1 MSCTRLTAVPSYHP
15 ARASVRMF
23 PTQPW
28 LKGAGIS
35 WITTSRAVP
44 SGAEASVITSKSCG
58 AMVVHSAAGACAT
71 SSPGEGGAA
80 SSCACAGA
88 ASASSAANGKSDLV
102 ICRGVP
108 PAPAKRKPPLAHCTD
123 GRGPRGGVRR
133 GCLIRAAPTR
143 KWIIARNR
151 ALAPYCPRIGL
162 RFASGAA
169 RRAALLR
176 RYRAVRLSADRV
188 LPIVLEQRSGR
199 VAKENAEQW
208 PSGRRRTPGKCVYG
222 NPVSRVRIPPAP
234 PPPFPL
240 FSTGDPRKPRICAA
254 YQVIRVPHCPC
265 SSIGVRLDLWE

>member
-1 MSCTRLTAVPSYHP
+1 MPP
-15 ARASVRMF
+15 ARAK
-23 PTQPW
+23 Q
-28 LKGAGIS
+28 
-35 WITTSRAVP
+35 
-44 SGAEASVITSKSCG
+44 
-58 AMVVHSAAGACAT
+58 
-71 SSPGEGGAA
+71 
-80 SSCACAGA
+80 
-88 ASASSAANGKSDLV
+88 
-102 ICRGVP
+102 
-108 PAPAKRKPPLAHCTD
+108 KPPLAHCTG
-123 GRGPRGGVRR
+123 GRGLPDGVRR

-188 LPIVLEQRSGR
+188 LPIALKQRSGR

-234 PPPFPL
+234 PFFGTRTRDTLRGEPPIRAVWLSGLSFHHHAL
-240 FSTGDPRKPRICAA
+240 VRRLSRTTKAA
-254 YQVIRVPHCPC
+254 KLSFQMRFCMWPPNCR
-265 SSIGVRLDLWE
+265 SILV